1 MSMLDML
8 TDEKVWQKFYRY
20 KTSLVCTKS
29 DIKRLESFINGREYL
44 AVCSAIKN
52 KQPFP
57 LPEKAVINKNHS
69 NKKRIIYMYPE
80 KETIVLKLLT
90 YLLTRK
96 FDGIFAGNLYSF
108 RPCKT
113 AKDAVRRLINTPGI
127 HSKYSYK
134 ADISN
139 YFNSISINLLLP
151 RLKKVLWDEPE
162 LYDFLRGLLRVGEV
176 IDRGK
181 VISEEKGIMAGTP
194 LSAFYANLYLSEL
207 DKWFDERNIIY
218 ARYSDD
224 IIVFASGESELYE
237 YSQHIKEQLAQN
249 QLAINP
255 DKECFAKPGDGF
267 TFLGFRAETDK
278 VDIAPVTLSK
288 LKGKMR
294 RKTRALYRWSRKNHI
309 SGEKAAA
316 AFIRIFNRKLLESPE
331 KSELS
336 WSYWFFSVI
345 TTDESLRLIDTYS
358 QDCLRFLISGKRT
371 KARFNVRYADLK
383 KLGYRSLV
391 HEYYNVKA
399 VPDKD

>member
-1 MSMLDML
+1 
-8 TDEKVWQKFYRY
+8 
-20 KTSLVCTKS
+20 
-29 DIKRLESFINGREYL
+29 
-44 AVCSAIKN
+44 
-52 KQPFP
+52 
-57 LPEKAVINKNHS
+57 
-69 NKKRIIYMYPE
+69 
-80 KETIVLKLLT
+80 
-90 YLLTRK
+90 
-96 FDGIFAGNLYSF
+96 
-108 RPCKT
+108 
-113 AKDAVRRLINTPGI
+113 
-127 HSKYSYK
+127 
-134 ADISN
+134 
-139 YFNSISINLLLP
+139 
-151 RLKKVLWDEPE
+151 
-162 LYDFLRGLLRVGEV
+162 
-176 IDRGK
+176 
-181 VISEEKGIMAGTP
+181 MAGTP